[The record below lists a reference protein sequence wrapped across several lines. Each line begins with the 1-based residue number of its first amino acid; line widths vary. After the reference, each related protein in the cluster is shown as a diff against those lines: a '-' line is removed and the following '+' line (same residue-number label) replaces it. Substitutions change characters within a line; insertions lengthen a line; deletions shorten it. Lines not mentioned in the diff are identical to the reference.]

1 MKSKRRKIK
10 RNVTQAAGGIVTRR
24 GSRPLI
30 AVVQRR
36 KDKTWVLPKGK
47 LKRDENAMTAA
58 RREVVEET
66 GSPVT
71 VGRFLGAVSYRAGGK
86 PKVVRF
92 WQMRA
97 ARGEPRALMRDIRA
111 VDWLPLKKAVARLSD
126 PLERVFLRE
135 VGAETAKARRR
146 VAASKRKKPAR
157 NR

>member
-10 RNVTQAAGGIVTRR
+10 RNVTQAAGGIVTRHSR
-24 GSRPLI
+24 RPLI

-47 LKRDENAMTAA
+47 LKRHENAMTAA

-66 GSPVT
+66 GSSVT

-97 ARGEPRALMRDIRA
+97 GRGEPHAPMRDIRA

-135 VGAETAKARRR
+135 IGRQSLRARRR
-146 VAASKRKKPAR
+146 LAASKRKKR
-157 NR
+157 LRGR